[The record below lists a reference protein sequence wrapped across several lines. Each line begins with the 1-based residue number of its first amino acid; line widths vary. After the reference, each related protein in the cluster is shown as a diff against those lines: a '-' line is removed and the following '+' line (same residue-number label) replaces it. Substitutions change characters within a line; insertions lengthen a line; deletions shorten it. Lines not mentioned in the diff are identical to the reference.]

1 MPQGEIEKNLSLF
14 IKNQFPAI
22 YREDGPELVKLAE
35 EYYKWSETQENQHI
49 YQARRLFETRDID
62 TTIDSMIIFFKKKF
76 LADLPLKADLVKFI
90 VKNILD
96 LYRAKGTARGIELF
110 FAIFYQE
117 FEVEILYPAEKMQK
131 VSDSVWKQGTY
142 LQMFP
147 NNNFFTSKT
156 GKEYEYLD
164 LLARN
169 IEGSVTGAKASVR
182 SINFFILNGIKTPVI
197 YLDGIQG
204 TFNKYEDILCK
215 VNGEVVQ
222 FGKTNGSLSKFTIVD
237 RSDVGAKRKN
247 LAGREIGEVLNVLQ
261 KDGNAGKAIVT
272 AVTDTASGQIKY
284 DLVDGGYGYT
294 IDNTRL
300 LVSDQSIIL
309 DNSEEGFNQ
318 EFIIGETLQDATGN
332 TGKIIGQ
339 DLSSIGIKLDP
350 ASAADGFASNV
361 IVTTVRPPIDGVAQ
375 PQITINLGL
384 TSNQLV
390 PVNGSS
396 PGPLYPDTLDVND
409 VKVSSLTDTSIASII
424 TDVISP
430 FLPIQL
436 HLTDIGPA
444 VTGDVN
450 VSDYNSGATNMTG
463 TTVAPNIYTVLS
475 DAFDIQDLTIGSI
488 VGFDNINPGSDYQN
502 DVFAI
507 AQDSLLKNVDRKNQV
522 VLFADAGD
530 AGSFSVKDRIIGLT
544 SGIKGIVK
552 DVNQQDG
559 FITITPFNINGL
571 NKNENIA
578 FENSPSEVKNV
589 LGISTDY
596 TGTGRFGDNAII
608 KPITEFAV
616 GKISEVNILNSGFG
630 YWEYEVDES
639 QVTDFA
645 NGLGELRTD
654 DNEFV
659 SHGIIKADTQGITSG
674 YWAGT
679 NSQISGWIQNSVTTT
694 TTNLPAADLPIIVAQ
709 IAANTDPI
717 STYPILSLSFEP
729 WFSGIASDGFAIY
742 DLSKEGLP
750 ISASTSTLLT
760 QIRSGTAAANITARW
775 NDIVVPSM
783 KNQVWYNSME
793 NLVWEFDE
801 DINVYDQ
808 EYFDSGQ
815 RIQDSNFYQEYSYQI
830 KSSLPIQN
838 YEKLLKEN
846 MHLAG
851 SKLFGDFIFKAK
863 VGGTIKPRFQRLF
876 NDQGGGSP
884 FDVADITDLN
894 ASVTNF
900 TADSTGVSADHIPG
914 GTGGL
919 TLVQGNVADLTITKN
934 WNQGFHDYSITAAI
948 PSGSGPFPVAILLHG
963 SGGTGAGMITQFS
976 GELPGHICIGVD
988 GYANSWNVSNET
1000 SNGPDIVMLEELI
1013 TKLKLYNNV
1022 DDTKIRIVGVSNGGG
1037 LALRAAVEIN
1047 DLSVDTIVCM
1057 ISQTHDF
1064 QYRNNAF
1071 WYPLNDLY
1079 TGDEW
1084 PLDGYTTQKTPIPQ
1098 RRIVQMN
1105 GRADTVVPYDGGP
1118 FVGVNF
1124 LPAEDSAFRFAQAQG
1139 YTGLQLTT
1147 GPLYGATSRIYDYG
1161 NVIFFREDV
1170 AHVVS
1175 DDMKHLLGQYLENNY
1190 DIVTQ
1195 PSAAALL
1202 LAPGD
1207 MSISDTT
1214 GSYPS
1219 TTTITVT

>member
-1 MPQGEIEKNLSLF
+1 MPQGDIQKNLSLF

-22 YREDGPELVKLAE
+22 YREDGPELVKLVE
-35 EYYKWSETQENQHI
+35 EYYRWSETQENQHI
-49 YQARRLFETRDID
+49 YQARRLFETRDVD
-62 TTIDSMIIFFKKKF
+62 TTMNSMIILFKKKF
-76 LADLPLKADLVKFI
+76 LANLPLKADLVKFI

-117 FEVEILYPAEKMQK
+117 FEIEILYPAEKMQK
-131 VSDSVWKQGTY
+131 VSDSAWKQGTY

-204 TFNKYEDILCK
+204 TFNKYEDILCN

-237 RSDVGAKRKN
+237 KSDVGARRKN
-247 LAGREIGEVLNVLQ
+247 LAGRQIGEVLNVLQ

-284 DLVDGGYGYT
+284 DLEDGGYGYT

-309 DNSEEGFNQ
+309 DNSENGFNQ
-318 EFIIGETLQDATGN
+318 EFVVGETLQDTAGRTGI
-332 TGKIIGQ
+332 IIGQ
-339 DLSSIGIKLDP
+339 NLSSIGIKLD
-350 ASAADGFASNV
+350 AAYAVDGFTDNV
-361 IVTTVRPPIDGVAQ
+361 TLTTVRLPIDGVAQ
-375 PQITINLGL
+375 PQITIDLSL
-384 TSNQLV
+384 TANQLV
-390 PVNGSS
+390 SVNGSS
-396 PGPLYPDTLDVND
+396 PGPLYPDTTNLSD
-409 VKVSSLTDTSIASII
+409 VKVSSLNDTSIASII

-430 FLPIQL
+430 YVSVAL
-436 HLTDIGPA
+436 DAADYGA
-444 VTGDVN
+444 VTPM
-450 VSDYNSGATNMTG
+450 SGTASPVTLAT
-463 TTVAPNIYTVLS
+463 PL
-475 DAFDIQDLTIGSI
+475 DQAFDIQDLTIGSI
-488 VGFDNINPGSDYQN
+488 VGFDNINPGSDYQS

-530 AGSFSVKDRIIGLT
+530 AGSFSVKDRIRGVT
-544 SGIKGIVK
+544 SGINGVVT

-571 NKNENIA
+571 NKNENIT
-578 FENSPSEVKNV
+578 FENAPSQVKNV
-589 LGISTDY
+589 LSIATDFL
-596 TGTGRFGDNAII
+596 GTARFGDNAVI
-608 KPITEFAV
+608 KSETEFAV

-630 YWEYEVDES
+630 YWEYEVDDSEI
-639 QVTDFA
+639 TDFA
-645 NGLGELRTD
+645 NGLGELRTAN
-654 DNEFV
+654 NEFV
-659 SHGIIKADTQGITSG
+659 SHGIIKADTQGLTSG

-679 NSQISGWIQNSVTTT
+679 NSHLSGWRQNSVTTT
-694 TTNLPAADLPIIVAQ
+694 KTNLPAPSLPLIVSR
-709 IAANTDPI
+709 IAIGFDPTL
-717 STYPILSLSFEP
+717 TYPTLAPAFEA
-729 WFSGIASDGFAIY
+729 WFSSIASDGFAIY
-742 DLSKEGLP
+742 DLSKQGMA
-750 ISASTSTLLT
+750 ISAATGIWLT
-760 QIRSGTAAANITARW
+760 QLRSRSAAASITARW

-783 KNQVWYNSME
+783 KEQAWYSSQE
-793 NLVWEFDE
+793 NLVWEFDA
-801 DINVYDQ
+801 DVNVYDQ
-808 EYFDSGQ
+808 EYLDSGQ
-815 RIQDSNFYQEYSYQI
+815 RIQDSDFYQEYSYQI

-846 MHLAG
+846 VHLAG

-863 VGGTIKPRFQRLF
+863 VGGTIKPRFLRRF

-884 FDVADITDLN
+884 FDIADITALN
-894 ASVTNF
+894 AGTTNF
-900 TADSTGVSADHIPG
+900 TADSSFVSADHEPG

-919 TLVQGNVADLTITKN
+919 TLVQDNVADLTITKN
-934 WNQGFHDYSITAAI
+934 WYQGFHDYSVTAAI
-948 PSGSGPFPVAILLHG
+948 PSGSGPFPVAIFLHG
-963 SGGTGAGMITQFS
+963 NGGSGSQMITQFS
-976 GELPGHICIGVD
+976 SELPGHICIGVD
-988 GYANSWNVSNET
+988 GYENSWNVSNET
-1000 SNGPDIVMLEELI
+1000 SDGPDIEMLEELI
-1013 TKLKLYNNV
+1013 AKLKLYNNV
-1022 DDTKIRIVGVSNGGG
+1022 DETKIRIVGVSNGGG

-1047 DLSVDTIVCM
+1047 DLAVDTIVCM
-1057 ISQTHDF
+1057 LSQTHDF
-1064 QYRNNAF
+1064 QYRDSAF

-1084 PLDGYTTQKTPIPQ
+1084 PQDGYTTQKTPIPQ

-1105 GRADTVVPYDGGP
+1105 GRADTVVPYSGGP

-1124 LPAEDSAFRFAQAQG
+1124 LPATESAFRFAQAQG
-1139 YTGLQLTT
+1139 YTGLELTT
-1147 GPLYGATSRIYDYG
+1147 GPLYGASSRIYDYG

-1170 AHVVS
+1170 AHIIS
-1175 DDMKHLLGQYLENNY
+1175 DDMKHLLGQYLENDY
-1190 DIVTQ
+1190 DITTQ
-1195 PSAAALL
+1195 PS
-1202 LAPGD
+1202 
-1207 MSISDTT
+1207 
-1214 GSYPS
+1214 
-1219 TTTITVT
+1219 

>member
-1 MPQGEIEKNLSLF
+1 MPQGDIQKNLSLF

-22 YREDGPELVKLAE
+22 YREDGPELVKLVE
-35 EYYKWSETQENQHI
+35 EYYRWSETQENQHI
-49 YQARRLFETRDID
+49 YQARRLFETRDVD
-62 TTIDSMIIFFKKKF
+62 TTMNSMIILFKKKF

-117 FEVEILYPAEKMQK
+117 FEIEILYPAEKMQK
-131 VSDSVWKQGTY
+131 VSDSAWKQGTY

-204 TFNKYEDILCK
+204 TFNKYEDILCN

-237 RSDVGAKRKN
+237 KSDVGARRKN
-247 LAGREIGEVLNVLQ
+247 LAGRQIGEVLNVLQ

-284 DLVDGGYGYT
+284 DLEDGGYGYT

-309 DNSEEGFNQ
+309 DNSENGFNQ
-318 EFIIGETLQDATGN
+318 EFVVGETLQDTAGRTGI
-332 TGKIIGQ
+332 IIGQ
-339 DLSSIGIKLDP
+339 NLSSIGIKLD
-350 ASAADGFASNV
+350 AAYAVDGFTDNV
-361 IVTTVRPPIDGVAQ
+361 TLTTVRLPIDGVAQ
-375 PQITINLGL
+375 PQITIDLSL
-384 TSNQLV
+384 TANQLV
-390 PVNGSS
+390 SVNGSS
-396 PGPLYPDTLDVND
+396 PGPLYPDTTNLSD
-409 VKVSSLTDTSIASII
+409 VKVSSLNDTSIASII

-430 FLPIQL
+430 YVSVAL
-436 HLTDIGPA
+436 DAADYGA
-444 VTGDVN
+444 VTPM
-450 VSDYNSGATNMTG
+450 SGTASPVTLAT
-463 TTVAPNIYTVLS
+463 PL
-475 DAFDIQDLTIGSI
+475 DQAFDIQDLTIGSI
-488 VGFDNINPGSDYQN
+488 VGFDNINPGSDYQS

-530 AGSFSVKDRIIGLT
+530 AGSFSVKDRIRGVT
-544 SGIKGIVK
+544 SGINGVVT

-559 FITITPFNINGL
+559 FITITPFNISGL
-571 NKNENIA
+571 NKNENIT
-578 FENSPSEVKNV
+578 FENAPSQVKNV
-589 LGISTDY
+589 LSIATDFL
-596 TGTGRFGDNAII
+596 GTARFGDNAVI
-608 KPITEFAV
+608 KSETEFAV

-630 YWEYEVDES
+630 YWEYEVDDSEI
-639 QVTDFA
+639 TDFA
-645 NGLGELRTD
+645 NGLGELRTAN
-654 DNEFV
+654 NEFV
-659 SHGIIKADTQGITSG
+659 SHGIIKADTQGLTSG

-679 NSQISGWIQNSVTTT
+679 NSHLSGWRQNSVTTT
-694 TTNLPAADLPIIVAQ
+694 KTNLPAPSLPLIVSR
-709 IAANTDPI
+709 ISIGFDPTV
-717 STYPILSLSFEP
+717 TYPTLAPAFEA
-729 WFSGIASDGFAIY
+729 WFSSIASDGFAIY
-742 DLSKEGLP
+742 DLSKQGMA
-750 ISASTSTLLT
+750 ISAATGIWLT
-760 QIRSGTAAANITARW
+760 QLRSRSAAASITARW

-783 KNQVWYNSME
+783 KEQAWYSSQE
-793 NLVWEFDE
+793 NLVWEFDA
-801 DINVYDQ
+801 DVNVYDQ
-808 EYFDSGQ
+808 EYLDSGQ
-815 RIQDSNFYQEYSYQI
+815 RIQDSDFYQEYSYQI

-846 MHLAG
+846 VHLAG

-863 VGGTIKPRFQRLF
+863 VGGTIKPRFLRRF

-884 FDVADITDLN
+884 FDIADITALN
-894 ASVTNF
+894 AGTTNF
-900 TADSTGVSADHIPG
+900 TADSSFVSADHEPG

-919 TLVQGNVADLTITKN
+919 TLVQDNVADLTITKN
-934 WNQGFHDYSITAAI
+934 WYQGFHDYSVTAAI
-948 PSGSGPFPVAILLHG
+948 PSGSGPFPVAIFLHG
-963 SGGTGAGMITQFS
+963 NGGSGSQMITQFS
-976 GELPGHICIGVD
+976 SELPGHICIGVD
-988 GYANSWNVSNET
+988 GYENSWNVSNET
-1000 SNGPDIVMLEELI
+1000 SDGPDIEMLEELI
-1013 TKLKLYNNV
+1013 AKLKLYNNV
-1022 DDTKIRIVGVSNGGG
+1022 DETKIRIVGVSNGGG

-1047 DLSVDTIVCM
+1047 DLAVDTIVCM
-1057 ISQTHDF
+1057 LSQTHDF
-1064 QYRNNAF
+1064 QYRDSAF

-1084 PLDGYTTQKTPIPQ
+1084 PQDGYTTQKTPIPQ

-1105 GRADTVVPYDGGP
+1105 GRADTVVPYSGGP

-1124 LPAEDSAFRFAQAQG
+1124 LPATESAFRFAQAQG
-1139 YTGLQLTT
+1139 YTGLELTT
-1147 GPLYGATSRIYDYG
+1147 GPVYGASSRIYDYG

-1170 AHVVS
+1170 AHIIS
-1175 DDMKHLLGQYLENNY
+1175 DDMKHLLGQYLENDY
-1190 DIVTQ
+1190 DITTQ
-1195 PSAAALL
+1195 PS
-1202 LAPGD
+1202 
-1207 MSISDTT
+1207 
-1214 GSYPS
+1214 
-1219 TTTITVT
+1219 

>member
-1 MPQGEIEKNLSLF
+1 MPQGDIQKNLSLF

-22 YREDGPELVKLAE
+22 YREDGPELVKLVE
-35 EYYKWSETQENQHI
+35 EYYRWSETQENQHI
-49 YQARRLFETRDID
+49 YQARRLFETRDVD
-62 TTIDSMIIFFKKKF
+62 TTMNSMIILFKKKF

-117 FEVEILYPAEKMQK
+117 FEIEILYPAEKMQK
-131 VSDSVWKQGTY
+131 VSDSAWKQGTY

-204 TFNKYEDILCK
+204 TFNKYEDILCN

-237 RSDVGAKRKN
+237 KSDVGARRKN
-247 LAGREIGEVLNVLQ
+247 LAGRQIGEVLNVLQ

-284 DLVDGGYGYT
+284 DLEDGGYGYT

-309 DNSEEGFNQ
+309 DNSENGFNQ
-318 EFIIGETLQDATGN
+318 EFVVGETLQDTAGRTGI
-332 TGKIIGQ
+332 IIGQ
-339 DLSSIGIKLDP
+339 NLSSIGIKLD
-350 ASAADGFASNV
+350 AAYAVDGFTDNV
-361 IVTTVRPPIDGVAQ
+361 TLTTVRLPIDGVAQ
-375 PQITINLGL
+375 PQITIDLSL
-384 TSNQLV
+384 TANQLV
-390 PVNGSS
+390 SVNGSS
-396 PGPLYPDTLDVND
+396 PGPLYPDTTNLSD
-409 VKVSSLTDTSIASII
+409 VKVSSLNDTSIASII

-430 FLPIQL
+430 YVSVAL
-436 HLTDIGPA
+436 DAADYGA
-444 VTGDVN
+444 VTPM
-450 VSDYNSGATNMTG
+450 SGTASPVTLAT
-463 TTVAPNIYTVLS
+463 PL
-475 DAFDIQDLTIGSI
+475 DQAFDIQDLTIGSI
-488 VGFDNINPGSDYQN
+488 VGFDNINPGSDYQS

-530 AGSFSVKDRIIGLT
+530 AGSFSVKDRIRGVT
-544 SGIKGIVK
+544 SGINGVVT

-571 NKNENIA
+571 NKNENIT
-578 FENSPSEVKNV
+578 FENAPSQVKNV
-589 LGISTDY
+589 LSIATDFL
-596 TGTGRFGDNAII
+596 GTARFGDNAVI
-608 KPITEFAV
+608 KSETEFAV

-630 YWEYEVDES
+630 YWEYEVDDSEI
-639 QVTDFA
+639 TDFA
-645 NGLGELRTD
+645 NGLGELRTAN
-654 DNEFV
+654 NEFV
-659 SHGIIKADTQGITSG
+659 SHGIIKADTQGLTSG

-679 NSQISGWIQNSVTTT
+679 NSHLSGWRQNSVTTT
-694 TTNLPAADLPIIVAQ
+694 KTNLPAPSLPLIVSR
-709 IAANTDPI
+709 ISIGFDPTV
-717 STYPILSLSFEP
+717 TYPTLAPAFEA
-729 WFSGIASDGFAIY
+729 WFSSIASDGFAIY
-742 DLSKEGLP
+742 DLSKQGMA
-750 ISASTSTLLT
+750 ISAATGIWLT
-760 QIRSGTAAANITARW
+760 QLRSRSAAASITARW

-783 KNQVWYNSME
+783 KEQAWYSSQE
-793 NLVWEFDE
+793 NLVWEFDA
-801 DINVYDQ
+801 DVNVYDQ
-808 EYFDSGQ
+808 EYLDSGQ
-815 RIQDSNFYQEYSYQI
+815 RIQDSDFYQEYSYQI

-846 MHLAG
+846 VHLAG

-863 VGGTIKPRFQRLF
+863 VGGTIKPRFLRRF

-884 FDVADITDLN
+884 FDIADITALN
-894 ASVTNF
+894 AGTTNF
-900 TADSTGVSADHIPG
+900 TADSSFVSADHEPG

-919 TLVQGNVADLTITKN
+919 TLVQDNVADLTITKN
-934 WNQGFHDYSITAAI
+934 WYQGFHDYSVTAAI
-948 PSGSGPFPVAILLHG
+948 PSGSGPFPVAIFLHG
-963 SGGTGAGMITQFS
+963 NGGSGSQMITQFS
-976 GELPGHICIGVD
+976 SELPGHICIGVD
-988 GYANSWNVSNET
+988 GYENSWNVSNET
-1000 SNGPDIVMLEELI
+1000 SDGPDIEMLEELI
-1013 TKLKLYNNV
+1013 AKLKLYNNV
-1022 DDTKIRIVGVSNGGG
+1022 DETKIRIVGVSNGGG

-1047 DLSVDTIVCM
+1047 DLAVDTIVCM
-1057 ISQTHDF
+1057 LSQTHDF
-1064 QYRNNAF
+1064 QYRDSAF

-1084 PLDGYTTQKTPIPQ
+1084 PQDGYTTQKTPIPQ

-1105 GRADTVVPYDGGP
+1105 GRADTVVPYSGGP

-1124 LPAEDSAFRFAQAQG
+1124 LPATESAFRFAQAQG
-1139 YTGLQLTT
+1139 YTGLELTT
-1147 GPLYGATSRIYDYG
+1147 GPVYGASSRIYDYG

-1170 AHVVS
+1170 AHIIS
-1175 DDMKHLLGQYLENNY
+1175 DDMKHLLGQYLENDY
-1190 DIVTQ
+1190 DITTQ
-1195 PSAAALL
+1195 PS
-1202 LAPGD
+1202 
-1207 MSISDTT
+1207 
-1214 GSYPS
+1214 
-1219 TTTITVT
+1219 

>member
-1 MPQGEIEKNLSLF
+1 MPQGDIQKNLSLF

-22 YREDGPELVKLAE
+22 YREDGPELVKLVE
-35 EYYKWSETQENQHI
+35 EYYRWSETQENQHI
-49 YQARRLFETRDID
+49 YQARRLFETRDVD
-62 TTIDSMIIFFKKKF
+62 TTMNSMIILFKKKF

-117 FEVEILYPAEKMQK
+117 FEIEILYPAEKMQK
-131 VSDSVWKQGTY
+131 VSDSAWKQGTY

-204 TFNKYEDILCK
+204 TFNKYEDILCN

-237 RSDVGAKRKN
+237 KSDVGARRKN
-247 LAGREIGEVLNVLQ
+247 LAGRQIGEVLNVLQ

-284 DLVDGGYGYT
+284 DLENGGYGYT

-309 DNSEEGFNQ
+309 DNSENGFNQ
-318 EFIIGETLQDATGN
+318 EFVVGETLQDTAGRTGI
-332 TGKIIGQ
+332 IIGQ
-339 DLSSIGIKLDP
+339 NLSSIGIKLD
-350 ASAADGFASNV
+350 AAYAVDGFTDNV
-361 IVTTVRPPIDGVAQ
+361 TLTTVRLPIDGVAQ
-375 PQITINLGL
+375 PQITIDLSL
-384 TSNQLV
+384 TANQLV
-390 PVNGSS
+390 SVNGSS
-396 PGPLYPDTLDVND
+396 PGPLYPDTTNLSD
-409 VKVSSLTDTSIASII
+409 VKVSSLNDTSIASII

-430 FLPIQL
+430 YVSVAL
-436 HLTDIGPA
+436 DAADYGA
-444 VTGDVN
+444 VTPM
-450 VSDYNSGATNMTG
+450 SGTASPVTLAT
-463 TTVAPNIYTVLS
+463 PL
-475 DAFDIQDLTIGSI
+475 DQAFDIQDLTIGSI
-488 VGFDNINPGSDYQN
+488 VGFDNINPGSDYQS

-530 AGSFSVKDRIIGLT
+530 AGSFSVKDRIRGVT
-544 SGIKGIVK
+544 SGINGVVT

-559 FITITPFNINGL
+559 FITITPFNISGL
-571 NKNENIA
+571 NKNENIT
-578 FENSPSEVKNV
+578 FENAPSQVKNV
-589 LGISTDY
+589 LSIATDFL
-596 TGTGRFGDNAII
+596 GTARFGDNAVI
-608 KPITEFAV
+608 KSETEFAV

-630 YWEYEVDES
+630 YWEYEVDDSEI
-639 QVTDFA
+639 TDFA
-645 NGLGELRTD
+645 NGLGELRTAN
-654 DNEFV
+654 NEFV
-659 SHGIIKADTQGITSG
+659 SHGIIKADTQGLTSG

-679 NSQISGWIQNSVTTT
+679 NSHLSGWRQNSVTTT
-694 TTNLPAADLPIIVAQ
+694 KTNLPAPSLPLIVSR
-709 IAANTDPI
+709 IAIGFDPTL
-717 STYPILSLSFEP
+717 TYPTLAPAFEA
-729 WFSGIASDGFAIY
+729 WFSSIASDGFAIY
-742 DLSKEGLP
+742 DLSKQGMA
-750 ISASTSTLLT
+750 ISAATGIWLT
-760 QIRSGTAAANITARW
+760 QLRSRSAAASITARW

-783 KNQVWYNSME
+783 KEQAWYSSQE
-793 NLVWEFDE
+793 NLVWEFDA
-801 DINVYDQ
+801 DVNVYDQ
-808 EYFDSGQ
+808 EYLDSGQ
-815 RIQDSNFYQEYSYQI
+815 RIQDSDFYQEYSYQI

-846 MHLAG
+846 VHLAG

-863 VGGTIKPRFQRLF
+863 VGGTIKPRFLRRF

-884 FDVADITDLN
+884 FDIADITALN
-894 ASVTNF
+894 AGTTNF
-900 TADSTGVSADHIPG
+900 TADSSFVSADHEPG

-919 TLVQGNVADLTITKN
+919 TLVQDNVADLTITKN
-934 WNQGFHDYSITAAI
+934 WYQGFHDYSVTAAI
-948 PSGSGPFPVAILLHG
+948 PSGSGPFPVAIFLHG
-963 SGGTGAGMITQFS
+963 NGGSGSQMITQFS
-976 GELPGHICIGVD
+976 SELPGHICIGVD
-988 GYANSWNVSNET
+988 GYENSWNVSNET
-1000 SNGPDIVMLEELI
+1000 SNGPDIEMLEELI
-1013 TKLKLYNNV
+1013 VKLKLYNNV
-1022 DDTKIRIVGVSNGGG
+1022 DETKIRIVGVSNGGG

-1047 DLSVDTIVCM
+1047 DLAVDTIVCM
-1057 ISQTHDF
+1057 LSQTHDF
-1064 QYRNNAF
+1064 QYRDSAF

-1084 PLDGYTTQKTPIPQ
+1084 PQDGYTTQKTPIPQ

-1105 GRADTVVPYDGGP
+1105 GRADTVVPYSGGP

-1124 LPAEDSAFRFAQAQG
+1124 LPATESAFRFAQAQG
-1139 YTGLQLTT
+1139 YTGLELTT
-1147 GPLYGATSRIYDYG
+1147 GPVYGASSRIYDYG

-1170 AHVVS
+1170 AHIIS
-1175 DDMKHLLGQYLENNY
+1175 DDMKHLLGQYLENDY
-1190 DIVTQ
+1190 DITTQ
-1195 PSAAALL
+1195 PS
-1202 LAPGD
+1202 
-1207 MSISDTT
+1207 
-1214 GSYPS
+1214 
-1219 TTTITVT
+1219 